1 MDDRPQR
8 DAAPQWPDPPQ
19 PSEAELLAALEESEA
34 QIAAGRTVPASNV
47 HADLKASIERIRARK
62 RQGAATAR
70 R

>member
-1 MDDRPQR
+1 MDDRPLHH
-8 DAAPQWPDPPQ
+8 ASAGWPDPPQ

-34 QIAAGRTVPASNV
+34 QTAAGQTVPASVV

-62 RQGAATAR
+62 RQGAATER